1 MGENRV
7 HVGRIIFGLF
17 IAWMG
22 VLFLLDQMGVINIG
36 SIWRFWPVFL
46 ILIGTVRLFSPGN
59 RSIGGALFLMALG
72 GFFLIHEFHWINLDW
87 RYVWPG
93 FIVVGGLIMVF
104 RGLMWSGSSC
114 GGDRTSGAGSLTA
127 FAILGGVERK
137 ITSQDFHG
145 GDATAILGGCDI
157 DLRNASIQ
165 PGTVAELDCFAF
177 WGGVEIKVPADWTV
191 EVTGIPIL
199 GGFADTRRETPTVV
213 AGIGTG
219 FAPKAEPVQPGE
231 KRLRVKGMVVMGGVE
246 VKN

>member
-36 SIWRFWPVFL
+36 SVWRFWPVFL

-59 RSIGGALFLMALG
+59 RSIVGALFLMALG
-72 GFFLIHEFHWINLDW
+72 GFFLIHEFHWFDLDW

-93 FIVVGGLIMVF
+93 FIVVGGLVMVF
-104 RGLMWSGSSC
+104 RGLMWGGSNC
-114 GGDRTSGAGSLTA
+114 GGDRVSSAGSLTA

-137 ITSQDFHG
+137 ITSQDFQG
-145 GDATAILGGCDI
+145 GDATAILGGCDL
-157 DLRNASIQ
+157 DLRNASIR
-165 PGTVAELDCFAF
+165 PGTVAVIDCFAF

-191 EVTGIPIL
+191 EVTGVPLL
-199 GGFADTRRETPTVV
+199 GGFADTRRETPNVV
-213 AGIGTG
+213 AGIGNL
-219 FAPKAEPVQPGE
+219 APRSEPVQPNE

>member
-36 SIWRFWPVFL
+36 SVWRFWPVFL

-59 RSIGGALFLMALG
+59 RSIVGALFLMALG
-72 GFFLIHEFHWINLDW
+72 GFFLINEFHWFDLDW

-93 FIVVGGLIMVF
+93 FIVVGGLVMVF
-104 RGLMWSGSSC
+104 RGLMWGGSNC
-114 GGDRTSGAGSLTA
+114 GGDRVSSAGSLTA

-137 ITSQDFHG
+137 VTSQDFQG

-157 DLRNASIQ
+157 DLRNASIR
-165 PGTVAELDCFAF
+165 PGTVAVIDCFAF

-191 EVTGIPIL
+191 EVTGVPLL
-199 GGFADTRRETPTVV
+199 GGFADTRRETPSVV
-213 AGIGTG
+213 AGIGNL
-219 FAPKAEPVQPGE
+219 APRSEPIQPNE